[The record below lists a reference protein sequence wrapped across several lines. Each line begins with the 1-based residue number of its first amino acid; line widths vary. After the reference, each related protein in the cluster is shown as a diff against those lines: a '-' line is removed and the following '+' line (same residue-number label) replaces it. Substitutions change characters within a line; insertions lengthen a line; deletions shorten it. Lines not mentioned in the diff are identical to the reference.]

1 MLSLALINIFI
12 YSYEWCLACSLFTD
26 DITSN
31 TGNRTVANFKSPRI
45 WHVVFA
51 DTFTCD
57 SADIT
62 EQDPEKLNFLHY
74 NMELLNPDAL
84 GNPREHF
91 SDEETGKSFG
101 SYSKCSKFSNT
112 FLGAQWLSGRVLDLR
127 PKGQGF
133 EPHCVVSL
141 SKTH

>member
-1 MLSLALINIFI
+1 MTLNI
-12 YSYEWCLACSLFTD
+12 AD

-31 TGNRTVANFKSPRI
+31 TGNRSVANFKSPRI

-57 SADIT
+57 NRDIT
-62 EQDPEKLNFLHY
+62 ELNMDSLNFLHY

-91 SDEETGKSFG
+91 SDEETGKNRVR
-101 SYSKCSKFSNT
+101 YTLQPLYNT
-112 FLGAQWLSGRVLDLR
+112 LHYNMGLDITR
-127 PKGQGF
+127 FKDGPKN
-133 EPHCVVSL
+133 V
-141 SKTH
+141 